1 MKKQKV
7 IYDFGM
13 NNGDDL
19 PYYLKK
25 AEKVVGVEANPALCS
40 LVEKRFAD
48 YISNGNLI
56 IVNCILS
63 DKDTNLEADFYIHKT
78 KHVLSQF
85 PRPHNSIIE
94 RFEIVKLPQRTAS
107 SIILEYGEPLYIKI
121 DIEHY
126 DKYILQD
133 ICSKHIKPAYIS
145 VEAHDFIVYEI
156 LKNMGYKVFNIVV
169 GKSVSKLYQ
178 DVPIV
183 DYLGNTCNYSFP
195 PHSAGP
201 YGHDVIKSPWM
212 KTWQMNIFLK
222 GTEPGWKD
230 IHASLEDLSKG
241 EFGWGLLKIWPTIS
255 RKLRHKFK
263 LRTRLS
269 KIFQG
274 VNKVISRK

>member
-25 AEKVVGVEANPALCS
+25 AEKVVGVEANPTLCS

-48 YISNGNLI
+48 YINNGNLI

-63 DKDTNLEADFYIHKT
+63 EKDSNLEADFYIHKT
-78 KHVLSQF
+78 KHALSRF
-85 PRPHNSIIE
+85 SRPDDKFIE
-94 RFEIVKLPQRTAS
+94 NFEIVKLPQRKAS
-107 SIILEYGEPLYIKI
+107 SIILEHGEPLYIKI
-121 DIEHY
+121 DLECY

-133 ICSKHIKPAYIS
+133 LCQNSIKSTYIS

-156 LKNMGYKVFNIVV
+156 LKNMGYKVFNMVE
-169 GKSVSKLYQ
+169 GRSVSKLYQ
-178 DVPIV
+178 DLPII
-183 DYLGNTCNYSFP
+183 DYLGNSVNYSFP
-195 PHSAGP
+195 YDSSGP
-201 YGHDVIKSPWM
+201 YGSDVVKSPWM

-222 GTEPGWKD
+222 ETKPGWKD
-230 IHASLEDLSKG
+230 IHASSEDISKAQ
-241 EFGWGLLKIWPTIS
+241 FGWALFKIWLIMW
-255 RKLRHKFK
+255 RRLRHKFK

-269 KIFQG
+269 KIFQ
-274 VNKVISRK
+274 V